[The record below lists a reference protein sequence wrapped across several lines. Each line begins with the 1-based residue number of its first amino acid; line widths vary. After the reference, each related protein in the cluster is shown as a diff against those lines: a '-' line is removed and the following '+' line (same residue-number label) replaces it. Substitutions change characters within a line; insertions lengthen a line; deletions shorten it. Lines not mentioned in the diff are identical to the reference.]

1 MILDIVLT
9 ILYHFLRPF
18 FILLTSCRIIN
29 YLLVVS
35 YILQKLK
42 NAHDRLKYILFTT
55 LITLIYH
62 LPFHYSLS
70 ISASTHIPV
79 KSEKK
84 GMQTHALKLVKINNI
99 HEIYRSWILI
109 SHGPRPFPSK
119 NRTPLTLLESSFT
132 VQLKKSMI
140 AGQWFS
146 CMAKSIG
153 CVYGQLL
160 VAVHFNWLI

>member
-42 NAHDRLKYILFTT
+42 NTHDRLKYILFTT
-55 LITLIYH
+55 YFSLITLIYH

-84 GMQTHALKLVKINNI
+84 GMQTHSLKLVKINNI

-109 SHGPRPFPSK
+109 SHGPRPFPATKQDSSYSSGVQFYCSVK
-119 NRTPLTLLESSFT
+119 KIHDCRT
-132 VQLKKSMI
+132 MI
-140 AGQWFS
+140 FLHG
-146 CMAKSIG
+146 
-153 CVYGQLL
+153 
-160 VAVHFNWLI
+160 